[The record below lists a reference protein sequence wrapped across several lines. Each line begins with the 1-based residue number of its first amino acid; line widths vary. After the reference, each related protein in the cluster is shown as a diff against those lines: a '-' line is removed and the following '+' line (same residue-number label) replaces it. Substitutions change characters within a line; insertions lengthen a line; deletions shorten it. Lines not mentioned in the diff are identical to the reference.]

1 MEMIVNLKEHS
12 YPIYIEK
19 NILKHANEKIKE
31 VFKGKK
37 IMIISD
43 DQVYPL
49 YGDDLTLNLEKDF
62 KVNHVVVPHGEKS
75 KRFDMLPTLYK
86 ACLDFKLTR
95 TDLIIALGGG
105 VIGDMAGFVASSYLR
120 GVKLVQIPTSL
131 LAQVD
136 SSVGGKVAVD
146 LPEGKNLVGAFYHPS
161 MVLIDPCTLKTLDPH
176 FISDGMGEVIKYGCI
191 KDSKFSD
198 RMMDYILVKNIE
210 GKYLTL
216 DDFIAENKK
225 EDTTENAETADKK
238 DDAEF
243 EEDLNKKEDAPKT
256 TLFYVTDEVQ
266 QSQYINMFKEE
277 GLDAVILKH
286 NIDSPFISLVEQK
299 KENVQFKR
307 IDADV
312 NDTLKAEDAE
322 EITKETV
329 DTLIDVFRK
338 ALGKENLD
346 VKVENLK
353 NESVASM
360 ITLSEE
366 SRRMQDMMKMYN
378 MGGMDPA
385 MFGGAET
392 LVLNAKN
399 HLVQYIL
406 EHKDGEYVPMI
417 CEQLYDLAMLSHAPL
432 SPEAMTKF
440 IARSN
445 EIMTKLVQ

>member
-1 MEMIVNLKEHS
+1 MLLVKKFKVTEMEMIVNLKEHS

-31 VFKGKK
+31 IFKGKK

-75 KRFDMLPTLYK
+75 KRFDMLPALYK

-191 KDSKFSD
+191 KDKKLFDQLNSYQNFEELYEFIDEIIYNCVNIKREVVEKDQFDFGD
-198 RMMDYILVKNIE
+198 RLLLNFGHTYAHAIEQYYHYEKYSHGEAVGIGMYQITKLAESLDLTKTESSMQIKEILQKYNLPYECQVETKNLIQAISLDKKNINNSLSVVLLKE
-210 GKYLTL
+210 IGDSYVYQTNQEFLL
-216 DDFIAENKK
+216 KK
-225 EDTTENAETADKK
+225 ER
-238 DDAEF
+238 
-243 EEDLNKKEDAPKT
+243 
-256 TLFYVTDEVQ
+256 V
-266 QSQYINMFKEE
+266 
-277 GLDAVILKH
+277 
-286 NIDSPFISLVEQK
+286 
-299 KENVQFKR
+299 
-307 IDADV
+307 
-312 NDTLKAEDAE
+312 
-322 EITKETV
+322 
-329 DTLIDVFRK
+329 
-338 ALGKENLD
+338 
-346 VKVENLK
+346 
-353 NESVASM
+353 
-360 ITLSEE
+360 
-366 SRRMQDMMKMYN
+366 
-378 MGGMDPA
+378 
-385 MFGGAET
+385 
-392 LVLNAKN
+392 
-399 HLVQYIL
+399 
-406 EHKDGEYVPMI
+406 
-417 CEQLYDLAMLSHAPL
+417 
-432 SPEAMTKF
+432 
-440 IARSN
+440 
-445 EIMTKLVQ
+445 

>member
-1 MEMIVNLKEHS
+1 MLLVKKFKVTEMEMIVNLKEHS

-31 VFKGKK
+31 IFKGKK

-191 KDSKFSD
+191 KFLSKF
-198 RMMDYILVKNIE
+198 
-210 GKYLTL
+210 
-216 DDFIAENKK
+216 
-225 EDTTENAETADKK
+225 
-238 DDAEF
+238 
-243 EEDLNKKEDAPKT
+243 
-256 TLFYVTDEVQ
+256 
-266 QSQYINMFKEE
+266 
-277 GLDAVILKH
+277 
-286 NIDSPFISLVEQK
+286 
-299 KENVQFKR
+299 
-307 IDADV
+307 
-312 NDTLKAEDAE
+312 
-322 EITKETV
+322 
-329 DTLIDVFRK
+329 
-338 ALGKENLD
+338 
-346 VKVENLK
+346 
-353 NESVASM
+353 
-360 ITLSEE
+360 
-366 SRRMQDMMKMYN
+366 
-378 MGGMDPA
+378 
-385 MFGGAET
+385 
-392 LVLNAKN
+392 
-399 HLVQYIL
+399 
-406 EHKDGEYVPMI
+406 
-417 CEQLYDLAMLSHAPL
+417 
-432 SPEAMTKF
+432 
-440 IARSN
+440 
-445 EIMTKLVQ
+445 